1 MRLGVRLLRRLTVES
16 SCERSENIE
25 RCRVNVVSGQNFHFV
40 ENSAGVM
47 ST

>member
-25 RCRVNVVSGQNFHFV
+25 RCRVNVVSGRSFHFV